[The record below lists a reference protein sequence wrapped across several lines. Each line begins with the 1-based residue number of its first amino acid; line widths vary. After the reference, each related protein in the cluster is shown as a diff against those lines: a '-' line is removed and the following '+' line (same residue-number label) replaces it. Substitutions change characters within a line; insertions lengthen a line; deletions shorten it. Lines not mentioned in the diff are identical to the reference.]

1 MKFISTTHVPY
12 SSVSY
17 KSAKDK
23 TLCRQKAL
31 AGLCKTKRQFVHT
44 MWVKVK
50 VKQSHYRPGQALRFP
65 GGWGS
70 QISRQSTHEGGKAVS
85 PTHRPPFPPRK
96 YSWYSFLLEA
106 KSTPEPQCG
115 QKDYVNY
122 NDTIGDR
129 KRDLPACSAV
139 PQPTAPPRT
148 PIQCQYKHKFTAV
161 LDEGKLS
168 TSRTSSFTPGKE
180 YSVPNKWGAGWAPEQ
195 FWAFWKKEKCLTLP
209 KIEPRTI
216 HSVF

>member
-1 MKFISTTHVPY
+1 
-12 SSVSY
+12 
-17 KSAKDK
+17 
-23 TLCRQKAL
+23 
-31 AGLCKTKRQFVHT
+31 

-70 QISRQSTHEGGKAVS
+70 QISRQSTHEGGKVVN
-85 PTHRPPFPPRK
+85 PTHRPPLPPRK

-129 KRDLPACSAV
+129 NRDLPACSAV

-148 PIQCQYKHKFTAV
+148 PIQCQYKHKFTAI

-180 YSVPNKWGAGWAPEQ
+180 HSVPNKWGGWMGPGTVLGILEKGKMSHPAKNWTSHHPFGVLVTIRYSAVLAPTDGVSIINLVC
-195 FWAFWKKEKCLTLP
+195 FRNEK
-209 KIEPRTI
+209 I
-216 HSVF
+216 